1 MTLSRRVFGSR
12 DPRFSAFVPLSA
24 IATVFLA
31 PAFPDGKEV
40 RQKLVAEIS
49 ERGGYVRVDQD
60 KPGSPVVGLVLQG
73 PGFADPD
80 LKRYVQAFPELG
92 SVGIS
97 SPAVS
102 DAGLSALKES
112 ADLVGLIIRSRS
124 IDGSFLAALVGLP
137 RLMSVEMRCP
147 RLSGVALK
155 HLAAIPTL
163 RIAILDCSGLRDA
176 DLGELKRS
184 RIEALTLNRAS
195 FSGAALTALEG
206 MPNLIELGIYDIDLG
221 NDGAAV
227 LHGFDRLRR
236 LTLGGERITD
246 GGLKPL
252 TGLRVLRELDLVDT
266 TLTEPGIEAIKR
278 ALPKAQITLR
288 RSKPGER

>member
-1 MTLSRRVFGSR
+1 
-12 DPRFSAFVPLSA
+12 
-24 IATVFLA
+24 
-31 PAFPDGKEV
+31 
-40 RQKLVAEIS
+40 
-49 ERGGYVRVDQD
+49 
-60 KPGSPVVGLVLQG
+60 
-73 PGFADPD
+73 
-80 LKRYVQAFPELG
+80 
-92 SVGIS
+92 
-97 SPAVS
+97 
-102 DAGLSALKES
+102 
-112 ADLVGLIIRSRS
+112 
-124 IDGSFLAALVGLP
+124 
-137 RLMSVEMRCP
+137 MRCP

-184 RIEALTLNRAS
+184 PIEALTLNRAS
-195 FSGAALTALEG
+195 FSGAALTALQG

-266 TLTEPGIEAIKR
+266 TLTEAGLEAIKR